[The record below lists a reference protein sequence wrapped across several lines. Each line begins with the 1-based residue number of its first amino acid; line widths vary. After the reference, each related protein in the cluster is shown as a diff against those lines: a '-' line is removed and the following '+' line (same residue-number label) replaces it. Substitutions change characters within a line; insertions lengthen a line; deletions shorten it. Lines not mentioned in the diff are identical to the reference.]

1 MNISEAFCSSGV
13 VDSRFDV
20 IPAVILP
27 VACLLLIAAP
37 FFRFR
42 GRRLRLLKPS
52 PKDSK
57 AANESAIHKE
67 IVLAAVLISVTALF
81 DAVTAVL
88 EFFGISIGIDSA
100 AIVALLALAWAN
112 ALDTSS
118 SGSNSTTSVFRTRD
132 DGGGGGGGDSSSGN
146 FLAPPLQVFVT
157 LRRVSAF
164 LSLVSAGLLIWAA
177 FLVKRR
183 PHLAV
188 RARALACLA
197 WIISVLAA
205 SLQLLVPYAQ
215 FVPMPVCEVGQ
226 LCSEKDLGVTL
237 LLEKEI
243 AGVVFG
249 IISMFSAFPYII
261 FFVPVWIRISKM
273 VVGQRHDVGA
283 LLYYGS
289 FVIFFSLV
297 TIAGTSSI
305 VQALGLFSI
314 STSMNIVWLLAS
326 IHLTPFSGYKN
337 WFHFCAAFYGSVLT
351 LGIWILLVTPI
362 GCVLLFFFSTSSGAP
377 WYTLFLRV
385 LSLIINL
392 FVHFVGSI
400 FLTNAGIWFF
410 FERAIERA
418 TKSSRKNLSA
428 TGETDETSPLL

>member
-20 IPAVILP
+20 VPAVLLP

-37 FFRFR
+37 FVRFR

-52 PKDSK
+52 PKDNKSS
-57 AANESAIHKE
+57 NEAAIHNE
-67 IVLAAVLISVTALF
+67 IVLAAALISITALF

-100 AIVALLALAWAN
+100 AIVALLAVAWAN
-112 ALDTSS
+112 ALDS
-118 SGSNSTTSVFRTRD
+118 SGGGNSTNLSVFRGRRD
-132 DGGGGGGGDSSSGN
+132 DDDDDGSSNGN
-146 FLAPPLQVFVT
+146 FLGPPLQVFQT

-183 PHLAV
+183 PHLAT
-188 RARALACLA
+188 RARALACVA
-197 WIISVLAA
+197 WIISVVAA

-215 FVPMPVCEVGQ
+215 FVPTPVCDAGQ
-226 LCSEKDLGVTL
+226 SCTEKELGVML

-249 IISMFSAFPYII
+249 LISMFSAFPYII

-273 VVGQRHDVGA
+273 VVGQRQDVGA

-351 LGIWILLVTPI
+351 LGVWVLLVTPI

-392 FVHFVGSI
+392 FVHFAGSI